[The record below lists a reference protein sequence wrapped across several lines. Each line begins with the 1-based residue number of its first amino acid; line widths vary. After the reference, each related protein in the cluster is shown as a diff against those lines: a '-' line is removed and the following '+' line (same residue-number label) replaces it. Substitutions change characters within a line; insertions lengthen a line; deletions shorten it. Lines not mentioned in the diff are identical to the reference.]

1 MRDDWRVTA
10 TLEHGLGHGLGAL
23 LREHVLEDEVGA
35 FVGDRVAVSA
45 DATHVFLYAGTRWG
59 AEEAQRAV
67 AAILEQDGR
76 PASFAL
82 HRWHPI
88 EEEWEEADA
97 PLPAD
102 AEGREQEREHLDAEE
117 TAESV
122 ASGHAEWEVRLDL
135 PGHDEA
141 VELARRLESEG
152 VPTTRRWTYL
162 LAGAGNRDEAQQ
174 LAQRLKAEAP
184 AGTEIHV
191 QPGGEMA
198 WEVTPANPFAVF
210 GGLGG

>member
-1 MRDDWRVTA
+1 MSDDWRVTA
-10 TLEHGLGHGLGAL
+10 TLEDGLGRGLGAT

-35 FVGDRVAVSA
+35 FVGGRVAVTA
-45 DATHVFLYAGTRWG
+45 DNTHVFLYADTRSA
-59 AEEAQRAV
+59 AERAQRVV
-67 AAILEQDGR
+67 ATIFEQDGR
-76 PASFAL
+76 RASFAL

-88 EEEWEEADA
+88 EEEWETADV

-102 AEGREQEREHLDAEE
+102 AGDRERERERLDAEE
-117 TAESV
+117 TAESL

-135 PGHDEA
+135 PSHDEA

-162 LAGAGNRDEAQQ
+162 LAGAGNRDDAQK
-174 LAQRLKAEAP
+174 LAHRLKAEAP

-191 QPGGEMA
+191 QPGGEMV
-198 WEVTPANPFAVF
+198 WQVTPANPFAVF
-210 GGLGG
+210 GGLGS